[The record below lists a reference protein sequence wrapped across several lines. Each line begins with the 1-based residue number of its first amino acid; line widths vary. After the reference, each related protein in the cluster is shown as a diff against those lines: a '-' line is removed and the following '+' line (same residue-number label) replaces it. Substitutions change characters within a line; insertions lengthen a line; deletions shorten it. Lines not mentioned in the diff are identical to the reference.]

1 MHGTSA
7 RNIPPLPAAP
17 AAEKA
22 GERPAEAGRPV
33 TFAGTV
39 GLYTPADARVQASD
53 TAVLFVGSWGF
64 EELCARKFWRLL
76 AEDLG
81 CQGIASLRFDFPG
94 TGDALDPED
103 CSAGLDIWLQSIASA
118 AAALRD
124 LSGGR
129 RLLLMGHGIGAA
141 LAWRAAEMIDDVAG
155 IAMAAPATSGRR
167 WVREFM
173 ALSRIADH
181 GAIKHAT
188 PPGGPA
194 MGEQTIPD
202 AILAGIRALDISRT
216 EKAAAPEVLV
226 LSPEGR
232 ADAAFL
238 DHLGSLGVQVRTAP
252 FEGYDLFVRDV
263 LLSIPPRAAIG
274 RLVDWAC
281 GLKGTQT
288 PAAPALPESRPLAGD
303 GFTETPVRF
312 GEGERLY
319 GVLCEPQGPRRG
331 ATVMMLSTGYD
342 RMSGWG
348 RITTRICRDLAR
360 AGIPAFRFD
369 FANVA
374 DSPPCPQAPA
384 QVMYS
389 ESLVSDVGE
398 ALAFLEARGLSPVV
412 LTGRCSGGYTA
423 FRSAIRYGAVKAVVP
438 VNPFDFALAPDTD
451 VDALINASLQPL
463 ASYGEKMRS
472 GGFWKRVLRGEVDVV
487 RGVRNLS
494 RMILAKGT
502 ATALPLLVRFPFL
515 SRNVTAAARDF
526 KAVAANGTRVSLIYS
541 EGDIGVPNL
550 EARFGK
556 RGYLLARYDNTS
568 LAFLADADHN
578 LTTAPAR
585 QYWQAELEKTARQFH
600 P

>member
-1 MHGTSA
+1 MQREVAIRSRFLNEIPLCYGRWKFRQIGVSGKLAMHGTSA

-81 CQGIASLRFDFPG
+81 RQGIASLRFDFPG

-129 RLLLMGHGIGAA
+129 RLLLVGHGIGAA

-188 PPGGPA
+188 SPGGPA

-216 EKAAAPEVLV
+216 DKPAAPEVLV

-288 PAAPALPESRPLAGD
+288 PAAPAFPESRPLAGD

-342 RMSGWG
+342 RMWPDHHPHLPGPRARGHSGLPF
-348 RITTRICRDLAR
+348 RLRQCRGQPALPAGAR
-360 AGIPAFRFD
+360 AGHVQRKPRQRCRRGAGRPGGARALAGRPDRPLQRRLHRLQKRDPLRGGQGRRSRQSVRLRLGTGYGRRCPHQRVAPAARQLWREN
-369 FANVA
+369 AQRRILETGPARGSQCGAGRAQPVA
-374 DSPPCPQAPA
+374 DDPCQRHRDRIAA
-384 QVMYS
+384 S
-389 ESLVSDVGE
+389 C
-398 ALAFLEARGLSPVV
+398 ALP
-412 LTGRCSGGYTA
+412 
-423 FRSAIRYGAVKAVVP
+423 VP
-438 VNPFDFALAPDTD
+438 VAQRD
-451 VDALINASLQPL
+451 
-463 ASYGEKMRS
+463 
-472 GGFWKRVLRGEVDVV
+472 RG
-487 RGVRNLS
+487 
-494 RMILAKGT
+494 
-502 ATALPLLVRFPFL
+502 
-515 SRNVTAAARDF
+515 
-526 KAVAANGTRVSLIYS
+526 GTRFQGRRRERDAGI
-541 EGDIGVPNL
+541 
-550 EARFGK
+550 
-556 RGYLLARYDNTS
+556 
-568 LAFLADADHN
+568 AD
-578 LTTAPAR
+578 L
-585 QYWQAELEKTARQFH
+585 
-600 P
+600 